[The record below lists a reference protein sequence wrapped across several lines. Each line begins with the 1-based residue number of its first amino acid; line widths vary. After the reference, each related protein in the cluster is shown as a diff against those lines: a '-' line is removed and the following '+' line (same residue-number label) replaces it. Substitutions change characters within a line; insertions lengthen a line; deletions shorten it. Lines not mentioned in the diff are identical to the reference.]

1 MFRLSK
7 KVEYGIL
14 SLQYLADREG
24 MTVSVK
30 EIAANLSL
38 SFEFLSKTMQIL
50 MKKNLIHS
58 QQGIKGGYILSK
70 PAKDISLNDVVYA
83 LDSSPKLVE
92 CMEGDKGHENC
103 ERADTCSIRSPL
115 VTIQQKID
123 DLFQNTTLA
132 DLKTIKTE
140 FINFD
145 TIYKK

>member
-14 SLQYLADREG
+14 SMQYLADREG
-24 MTVSVK
+24 MTVPAK

-50 MKKNLIHS
+50 MKKNLIVS
-58 QQGIKGGYILSK
+58 QQGIKGGYTLSK
-70 PAKDISLNDVVYA
+70 PANMISLNDVVYA

-92 CMEGDKGHENC
+92 CMEGIDGHENC
-103 ERADTCSIRSPL
+103 ERLDNCSIRSPL
-115 VTIQQKID
+115 VTIQNKID
-123 DLFQNTTLA
+123 DLFENTKLS

-140 FINFD
+140 FVNIN
-145 TIYKK
+145 TIYRQ

>member
-24 MTVSVK
+24 MTVPAK
-30 EIAANLSL
+30 EIASHLSL

-50 MKKNLIHS
+50 MKKNLIVS
-58 QQGIKGGYILSK
+58 QQGIKGGYTLSK
-70 PAKDISLNDVVYA
+70 PAKMISLNDIVYA

-92 CMEGDKGHENC
+92 CMEGIEGHENC
-103 ERADTCSIRSPL
+103 ERLDNCSIRSPL
-115 VTIQQKID
+115 VKIQNKID
-123 DLFQNTTLA
+123 DLFENTKLS

-140 FINFD
+140 FINID
-145 TIYKK
+145 TIYKQ

>member
-14 SLQYLADREG
+14 SMQYLADREG
-24 MTVSVK
+24 MTVPDK

-50 MKKNLIHS
+50 MKKNLIVS
-58 QQGIKGGYILSK
+58 QQGIKGGYTLSK
-70 PAKDISLNDVVYA
+70 PANMISLNDVVYA

-92 CMEGDKGHENC
+92 CMEGIDGHENC
-103 ERADTCSIRSPL
+103 ERLDNCSIRSPL
-115 VTIQQKID
+115 VTIQNKID
-123 DLFQNTTLA
+123 DLFENTKLS

-140 FINFD
+140 FVNIN
-145 TIYKK
+145 TIYRQ

>member
-24 MTVSVK
+24 MTVPAK

-50 MKKNLIHS
+50 MKKNLIIS
-58 QQGIKGGYILSK
+58 QQGIKGGYTLSK
-70 PAKDISLNDVVYA
+70 PANMISLNDVVYA

-92 CMEGDKGHENC
+92 CMDGIDGHENC
-103 ERADTCSIRSPL
+103 ERLDTCSIRSPL
-115 VTIQQKID
+115 VTIQNKID
-123 DLFQNTTLA
+123 DLFENTKLS

-140 FINFD
+140 FVNIN
-145 TIYKK
+145 TIYKN

>member
-24 MTVSVK
+24 MTVPVK
-30 EIAANLSL
+30 EIAVNLTL

-58 QQGIKGGYILSK
+58 QQGIKGGYTLSK
-70 PAKDISLNDVVYA
+70 PAKNISLNDIVYA

-92 CMEGDKGHENC
+92 CMEHGEGHENC
-103 ERADTCSIRSPL
+103 ERLESCSIRSPL

-123 DLFQNTTLA
+123 ELFQNTTLA

-140 FINFD
+140 FINID